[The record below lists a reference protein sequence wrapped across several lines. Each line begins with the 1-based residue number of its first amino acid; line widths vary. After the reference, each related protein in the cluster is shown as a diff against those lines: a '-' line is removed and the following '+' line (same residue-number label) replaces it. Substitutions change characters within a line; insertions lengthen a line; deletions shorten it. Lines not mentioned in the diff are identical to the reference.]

1 MIPVAMVPVA
11 LTVGFILG
19 AIWCCLVFRRIRKKA
34 EGLNQTPNQKVI
46 SDE

>member
-19 AIWCCLVFRRIRKKA
+19 ALWFVPFWRRRIKEA
-34 EGLNQTPNQKVI
+34 EL
-46 SDE
+46 